1 MKKDTI
7 YIEADDEITAI
18 TDKLV
23 GSSSSIVAFV
33 LPKRCPTLQSAVNL
47 KILNK
52 TASQQGKNLVLI
64 TSEPAIMQ
72 IAGMTGMY
80 VAKTLQSKPFIPES
94 SQVANTSNEVQDIAE
109 DDLGDNKP
117 IKENTSKD
125 EEVEQLE
132 EVVETNQANV
142 TKKPKKPA
150 TKSKKDKKLKVPN
163 FDTFRN
169 KLFWIVGGI
178 LVLVALFVL
187 ATVVLPKATIT
198 VTAET
203 QPIDV
208 TTSITAE
215 AGGTSNNID
224 NKTFEL
230 QTKTIEKTD
239 SKKAPATGE
248 RNDGTKASG
257 SITIYNCDNSDGF
270 TLPANTVFS
279 TGFSGGTASF
289 ISSETVVVP
298 KFTGSA
304 LSCKVSSPF
313 TGAGKATVS
322 VTSTQP
328 GSTYNL
334 SSGRTYSIQSISEAA
349 EISAVG
355 GAMGGGQDKITKIV
369 ANDDCEKAKN
379 DVLAGLNGDDYK
391 KQLQADFEKEG
402 IIASTDTFSSKTVSI
417 SCSPAVGSV
426 ANEVTATAKMKY
438 TMSGVDSKALGE
450 LVTKLAVEQAGPGQ
464 NVVDT
469 GLSKATLTIKQ
480 TKPNGDI
487 VFTVKT
493 TAQVGL
499 KQDQE
504 AIANSVKGKNARQTA
519 DTIKALNGV
528 KDVKVNYSPFWVSK
542 TPKNTKKVKI
552 VFINESATQ

>member
-94 SQVANTSNEVQDIAE
+94 NAVVSNSNEVQEIAE
-109 DDLGDNKP
+109 DDLGDSLP
-117 IKENTSKD
+117 EETPPQKD
-125 EEVEQLE
+125 ET
-132 EVVETNQANV
+132 ETVIETAPKKQSSKA
-142 TKKPKKPA
+142 KKPS
-150 TKSKKDKKLKVPN
+150 TKDKKDKKLKVPN

-169 KLFWIVGGI
+169 KLFWIAGGI
-178 LVLVALFVL
+178 IALVALFVL

-203 QPIDV
+203 QPVDV
-208 TTSITAE
+208 NTSITTE

-224 NKTFEL
+224 EKTFEL

-257 SITIYNCDNSDGF
+257 NITIYNCDNSDGF

-289 ISSETVVVP
+289 VSTESVVVP

-313 TGAGKATVS
+313 TGAGKASVS
-322 VTSTQP
+322 VTATQP
-328 GSTYNL
+328 GSTFNL
-334 SSGRTYSIQSISEAA
+334 SSGRTYSIQSLSEEA

-369 ANDDCEKAKN
+369 SNDDCEKAKN
-379 DVLAGLNGDDYK
+379 DALASLNSDDYK

-426 ANEVTATAKMKY
+426 ANEVTATAKMQY

-450 LVTKLAVEQAGPGQ
+450 LITKLAVEQAGPGQ

-469 GLSKATLTIKQ
+469 GLSKATLSIKQ
-480 TKPNGDI
+480 TKSNGDI
-487 VFTVKT
+487 VFAVKT

-499 KQDQE
+499 KQDQQ
-504 AIANSVKGKNARQTA
+504 AIAESVKGKNARQTA

-528 KDVKVNYSPFWVSK
+528 KDVKVNYSPFWVGK

>member
-150 TKSKKDKKLKVPN
+150 TKPKKDKKLKVPN
-163 FDTFRN
+163 FDTFRS
-169 KLFWIVGGI
+169 KLFWITGGI
-178 LVLVALFVL
+178 LALVALYLL

-198 VTAET
+198 VTAKT

-208 TTSITAE
+208 NTSITAE

-224 NKTFEL
+224 KKTFEL

-239 SKKAPATGE
+239 TKKAPATGE

-257 SITIYNCDNSDGF
+257 SITIYNCDYPNGF
-270 TLPANTVFS
+270 TIPAGTVFS

-289 ISSETVVVP
+289 TNSEAVVVP
-298 KFTGSA
+298 KFTSPTSS
-304 LSCKVSSPF
+304 SCKVSS
-313 TGAGKATVS
+313 GAGKAVAS

-328 GSTYNL
+328 GSAYNL
-334 SSGRTYSIQSISEAA
+334 SSGRTYSIQSVSESTDV
-349 EISAVG
+349 SAIG

-426 ANEVTATAKMKY
+426 ANEATATAKMKY

-499 KQDQE
+499 KQDQQ
-504 AIANSVKGKNARQTA
+504 AIADSVKGKNARQTA

-528 KDVKVNYSPFWVSK
+528 KDVKVNYSPFWVGK

>member
-94 SQVANTSNEVQDIAE
+94 NAVVSNSNEVQEIAE
-109 DDLGDNKP
+109 DDLGDSLP
-117 IKENTSKD
+117 EETPPQKD
-125 EEVEQLE
+125 ET
-132 EVVETNQANV
+132 ETVIETAPKKQSSKA
-142 TKKPKKPA
+142 KKPS
-150 TKSKKDKKLKVPN
+150 TKDKKDKKLKVPN

-169 KLFWIVGGI
+169 KLFWIAGGI
-178 LVLVALFVL
+178 IALVALFVL

-203 QPIDV
+203 QPVDV
-208 TTSITAE
+208 NTSITAE

-224 NKTFEL
+224 EKTFEL

-257 SITIYNCDNSDGF
+257 NITIYNCDNSDGF

-289 ISSETVVVP
+289 VSTESVVVP

-313 TGAGKATVS
+313 TGAGKASVS
-322 VTSTQP
+322 VTATQP
-328 GSTYNL
+328 GSTFNL
-334 SSGRTYSIQSISEAA
+334 SSGRTYSIQSLSEEA

-369 ANDDCEKAKN
+369 SNDDCEKAKN
-379 DVLAGLNGDDYK
+379 DALASLNSDDYK

-426 ANEVTATAKMKY
+426 ANEVTATAKMQY

-450 LVTKLAVEQAGPGQ
+450 LITKLAVEQAGPGQ

-469 GLSKATLTIKQ
+469 GLSKATLSIKQ
-480 TKPNGDI
+480 TKSNGDI
-487 VFTVKT
+487 VFAVKT

-499 KQDQE
+499 KQDQQ
-504 AIANSVKGKNARQTA
+504 AIAESVKGKNARQTA

-528 KDVKVNYSPFWVSK
+528 KDVKVNYSPFWVGK

>member
-150 TKSKKDKKLKVPN
+150 TKPKKDKKLKVPN
-163 FDTFRN
+163 FDTFRS
-169 KLFWIVGGI
+169 KLFWITGGI
-178 LVLVALFVL
+178 LALVALYLL

-198 VTAET
+198 VTAKT

-208 TTSITAE
+208 NTSITAE

-224 NKTFEL
+224 KKTFEL

-239 SKKAPATGE
+239 TKKAPATGE

-257 SITIYNCDNSDGF
+257 SITIYNCDYPNGF
-270 TLPANTVFS
+270 TIPAGTVFS

-289 ISSETVVVP
+289 TNSEAVVVP
-298 KFTGSA
+298 KFTSPTSS
-304 LSCKVSSPF
+304 SCKVSS
-313 TGAGKATVS
+313 GAGKAVAS

-328 GSTYNL
+328 GSAYNL
-334 SSGRTYSIQSISEAA
+334 SSGRTYSIQSVSESTDV
-349 EISAVG
+349 SAIG

>member
-7 YIEADDEITAI
+7 YIEADDEITVI

-23 GSSSSIVAFV
+23 GSASSIVAFV

-52 TASQQGKNLVLI
+52 TASQQGKKLVLI

-94 SQVANTSNEVQDIAE
+94 TAVVSSGNEVQEIAE
-109 DDLGDNKP
+109 DDLADNSSEDP
-117 IKENTSKD
+117 VPKE
-125 EEVEQLE
+125 EQLE
-132 EVVETNQANV
+132 VNEEVAPKNQPSKV
-142 TKKPKKPA
+142 KKPT

-178 LVLVALFVL
+178 IALVALFIL

-203 QPIDV
+203 QPVDV
-208 TTSITAE
+208 NTSITAE

-224 NKTFEL
+224 KKTFEL

-257 SITIYNCDNSDGF
+257 SITVYNCDNSDGF

-289 ISSETVVVP
+289 VSGEAVVVP

-322 VTSTQP
+322 VTATQP
-328 GSTYNL
+328 GSTFNL

-369 ANDDCEKAKN
+369 SNDDCEKAKN
-379 DVLAGLNGDDYK
+379 DVLAGLNGDEYK

-426 ANEVTATAKMKY
+426 ANEVTATAKMQY

-469 GLSKATLTIKQ
+469 GLSKASLTIKQ

-499 KQDQE
+499 KQDQQ
-504 AIANSVKGKNARQTA
+504 AIAESVKGKNARQTA

-528 KDVKVNYSPFWVSK
+528 KDVKVNYSPFWVGK

>member
-94 SQVANTSNEVQDIAE
+94 NAVVSNGNEVQEIAE
-109 DDLGDNKP
+109 DDLGDSLP
-117 IKENTSKD
+117 EEAPPQKD
-125 EEVEQLE
+125 ET
-132 EVVETNQANV
+132 ETVIETAPKKQSSKA
-142 TKKPKKPA
+142 KKPS
-150 TKSKKDKKLKVPN
+150 TKDKKDKKLKVPN

-169 KLFWIVGGI
+169 KLFWIAGGI
-178 LVLVALFVL
+178 IALVALFVL

-203 QPIDV
+203 QPVDV
-208 TTSITAE
+208 NTSITAE

-224 NKTFEL
+224 EKTFEL

-257 SITIYNCDNSDGF
+257 NITIYNCDNSDGF

-289 ISSETVVVP
+289 VSTESVVVP

-313 TGAGKATVS
+313 TGAGKASVS
-322 VTSTQP
+322 VTATQP
-328 GSTYNL
+328 GSTFNL
-334 SSGRTYSIQSISEAA
+334 SSGRTYSIQSLSEEA

-369 ANDDCEKAKN
+369 SNDDCEKAKN
-379 DVLAGLNGDDYK
+379 DALASLNSDDYK

-426 ANEVTATAKMKY
+426 ANEVTATAKMQY

-450 LVTKLAVEQAGPGQ
+450 LITKLAVEQAGPGQ

-469 GLSKATLTIKQ
+469 GLSKATLSIKQ
-480 TKPNGDI
+480 TKSNGDI
-487 VFTVKT
+487 VFAVKT

-499 KQDQE
+499 KQDQQ
-504 AIANSVKGKNARQTA
+504 AIAESVKGKNARQTA

-528 KDVKVNYSPFWVSK
+528 KDVKVNYSPFWVGK